1 MPKRAKRFVAQ
12 FSNRRT
18 ARFVCEGSMAK
29 PHESLYFTPA
39 QANKG
44 CPHGCQVLMTN
55 KDHGRAVK

>member
-1 MPKRAKRFVAQ
+1 MPKRAKRLVAQ

-18 ARFVCEGSMAK
+18 ARFVCEGSMEK

-44 CPHGCQVLMTN
+44 CPHGYICPMLS
-55 KDHGRAVK
+55 KDYGRAVK